1 MAGNDYGKRERM
13 NTAAWIAP
21 KAAHKAMMN
30 RLLALNSHVIFC
42 LRGEPKIAMEK
53 NDKGKI
59 VPVDKGIQP
68 ICEKS
73 FMFDVTVSF
82 QLTAERP
89 GVPIPTKLQG
99 DHAPLFDLSRPLDED
114 TGARIAAYARGEE
127 VKPRGEEKNIAIADE
142 LVASS
147 TRRRRARNTWRSSK
161 RQ

>member
-30 RLLALNSHVIFC
+30 RLLALNCHVIFC
-42 LRGEPKIAMEK
+42 LRGEPKIEMEK

-59 VPVDKGIQP
+59 VPVDKGFQP

-73 FMFDVTVSF
+73 FMFDMTVSF
-82 QLTAERP
+82 KLTAERP

-99 DHAPLFDLSRPLDED
+99 DHAPLFDLSRPLDEE

-127 VKPRGEEKNIAIADE
+127 VSRSRAATPR
-142 LVASS
+142 
-147 TRRRRARNTWRSSK
+147 TRRSRTG
-161 RQ
+161 